1 MILARISL
9 SARRR
14 LSSSLILLLLLA
26 VIMLPATRSLVFDNS
41 LLQRVDQATSE
52 RVEESLTRA
61 IAVFAMAR
69 LTNGVI
75 SVIQESQLELAPAGL
90 GLNLALG
97 QILDPLNDL
106 VERFSWVMLAAV
118 SSLGIQRFLIAIG
131 PWFAVEILGTLA
143 LLLWLIG
150 LWLPA
155 GKPLQLLPLAQKM
168 VLLAVV
174 VRFAVPLAAGL
185 NEAVYQS
192 FLAAD
197 YARATA
203 VIASGNEELQQLS
216 SPATKAGEE
225 SWWQQFRTRL
235 GQAERAIDFDRL
247 RGWLS
252 QRSEQMIDKFVA
264 LLVIFLLNTV
274 ILPLVF
280 LWAIFKLFKSLLPS
294 ATMVIAQKLPFPPGK
309 PDHDSNPD

>member
-1 MILARISL
+1 MIWTRLSLA
-9 SARRR
+9 ARRR
-14 LSSSLILLLLLA
+14 LSSSLILLVLLA

-52 RVEESLTRA
+52 RAEESLTRA
-61 IAVFAMAR
+61 VAVFAMAR

-118 SSLGIQRFLIAIG
+118 TSLGIQRFLIAIG
-131 PWFAVEILGTLA
+131 PWFAVEILGALA

-155 GKPLQLLPLAQKM
+155 GKQPLQLLPLARKM

-174 VRFAVPLAAGL
+174 VRFAVPLAASL

-197 YARATA
+197 YTRATA

-216 SPATKAGEE
+216 SPAAGAGEE

-252 QRSEQMIDKFVA
+252 QRSGQMIDKFVS

-274 ILPLVF
+274 ILPLAF
-280 LWAIFKLFKSLLPS
+280 LWAIFKLFRSLLSS
-294 ATMVIAQKLPFPPGK
+294 ATTVIAQRPSFPPGK
-309 PDHDSNPD
+309 PDHDSPG

>member
-1 MILARISL
+1 MIWTRLSLA
-9 SARRR
+9 ARRR
-14 LSSSLILLLLLA
+14 LGSSLILLVLLA

-61 IAVFAMAR
+61 VAVFAMAR

-118 SSLGIQRFLIAIG
+118 TSLGIQRFLIAIG
-131 PWFAVEILGTLA
+131 PWFAVEILGALA

-155 GKPLQLLPLAQKM
+155 GKQPLQLLPLARKM

-174 VRFAVPLAAGL
+174 VRFAVPLAASL

-197 YARATA
+197 YTRATA

-216 SPATKAGEE
+216 SPATGAGEE

-252 QRSEQMIDKFVA
+252 QRSGQMIDKFVS

-274 ILPLVF
+274 ILPLAF
-280 LWAIFKLFKSLLPS
+280 LWAIFKLFKSLLSS
-294 ATMVIAQKLPFPPGK
+294 ATTVIAQRPSFPPGK
-309 PDHDSNPD
+309 PDHDSQG

>member
-1 MILARISL
+1 MILARLSL
-9 SARRR
+9 PARRR
-14 LSSSLILLLLLA
+14 LGSSLILMLLLA
-26 VIMLPATRSLVFDNS
+26 VIMLPPTRGFVFENS
-41 LLQRVDQATSE
+41 LLQQVDQATSA

-61 IAVFAMAR
+61 VAVFAMAR

-75 SVIQESQLELAPAGL
+75 SVIQESQLELAPAGV

-118 SSLGIQRFLIAIG
+118 TSLGIQRFLIATG
-131 PWFAVEILGTLA
+131 PWFAIEILTTLA

-155 GKPLQLLPLAQKM
+155 VTRQRLVPLARKM

-185 NEAVYQS
+185 NEAVYQA
-192 FLAAD
+192 FLAPD

-203 VIASGNEELQQLS
+203 VIASGTAELQQLS
-216 SPATKAGEE
+216 TPATTAGEE

-235 GQAERAIDFDRL
+235 DQAERAVDFDRL
-247 RGWLS
+247 RDWLS
-252 QRSEQMIDKFVA
+252 RRSEQMIDKFIS

-274 ILPLVF
+274 LLPLAF
-280 LWAIFKLFKSLLPS
+280 LWAIFRLFKALLPS
-294 ATMVIAQKLPFPPGK
+294 AAMVMTQKPSFPPDK
-309 PDHDSNPD
+309 PNHNSSPG